1 MRLFDSLGR
10 YCAAGGQ
17 SVWREQV
24 NDSQGSHGK
33 TSGTGQKSVRTGKT
47 RIGKQQSG
55 AASARRGSHATK
67 ICPEQWMVVS
77 AQRAVMIKI
86 RVKIHEKMQ
95 YFILYSDKKHTKI
108 IML

>member
-24 NDSQGSHGK
+24 NDSQRSHGK

-55 AASARRGSHATK
+55 AAFARRGSYAAK

-77 AQRAVMIKI
+77 AQRAVMLKI
-86 RVKIHEKMQ
+86 RFKIH
-95 YFILYSDKKHTKI
+95 DKNAVFYLVFRQKTY
-108 IML
+108 